1 MPKKHTED
9 AVAFLRTNS
18 QLIKNRVGLRWAS
31 ERIADIATLL
41 EELQIENDRL
51 RAALHKARGEVT
63 VGEIRIDIGRQ
74 EAFYR
79 DEEIT
84 LTRIEFMILE
94 ILARTPDVRVPTQVL
109 CDEIWGQGSEECIDT
124 LRVHISHLRR
134 KIDDGEGGRRVIAT
148 IPTAGYMLCTAH
160 EGEAC

>member
-1 MPKKHTED
+1 MPKQATED
-9 AVAFLRTNS
+9 AIAFLRANS
-18 QLIKNRVGLRWAS
+18 QLIKNRVGLGWAS
-31 ERIADIATLL
+31 DRIAEIATLL
-41 EELQIENDRL
+41 EELQIENDRF

-79 DEEIT
+79 DEEIG

-109 CDEIWGQGSEECIDT
+109 CDEIWGEGNEECIDT
-124 LRVHISHLRR
+124 LRVHMSHLRR
-134 KIDDGEGGRRVIAT
+134 KIDDGDGGRRVIAT
-148 IPTAGYMLCTAH
+148 IPTAGYMLCTAR
-160 EGEAC
+160 EGEDC